1 MNTYCIL
8 SVGYFQFDILDI
20 VDFDYINGCPIL
32 IQFLYFKPRE
42 GKKKKKK
49 TINHH
54 RCLIHWQLVDRPR
67 PKSLIVLII
76 GIIIIQSLYFH
87 ILKVSLVKG
96 DSYKGSFMTLI
107 IILVTLEP

>member
-49 TINHH
+49 
-54 RCLIHWQLVDRPR
+54 P
-67 PKSLIVLII
+67 
-76 GIIIIQSLYFH
+76 
-87 ILKVSLVKG
+87 
-96 DSYKGSFMTLI
+96 
-107 IILVTLEP
+107 